1 MKGMIKMNMNK
12 TAAIAITAAA
22 VIVLASVVGVT
33 YSWFSAE
40 EKTTAEFGSATMEV
54 GAVGNEY
61 TVWAGN
67 DIAGVVTISSNDGT
81 IDAKNVKLE
90 PGMTYYIKY
99 NVKYDTTVSSA
110 SVKTEAVLNGFTGT
124 VSVEYTHK
132 TTGGSVTET
141 IDGWKNLGKLDAPKE
156 FTVTVSF
163 TVSEKWSLE
172 DAKKANPTVTI
183 INKITQTQAVTSET
197 AGA

>member
-40 EKTTAEFGSATMEV
+40 EKTTAEFGSAEMEV
-54 GAVGNEY
+54 GAVDNKY
-61 TVWAGN
+61 TVWAGDN
-67 DIAGVVTISSNDGT
+67 TAGAVTLTSADGV
-81 IDAKNVKLE
+81 INAKDVKLE

-110 SVKTEAVLNGFTGT
+110 SVKTEAFLSEDLPGT
-124 VSVEYTHK
+124 ISVKYGTDEMN
-132 TTGGSVTET
+132 
-141 IDGWKNLGKLDAPKE
+141 GWKNLGKLDAPKE

-163 TVSEKWSLE
+163 TVSGEWTLE
-172 DAKKANPTVTI
+172 QAKTANPTVTI
-183 INKITQTQAVTSET
+183 INKITQTQAITSET

>member
-40 EKTTAEFGSATMEV
+40 EKTTAEFGSAEMEV
-54 GAVGNEY
+54 GAVDNKY
-61 TVWAGN
+61 TVWAGDN
-67 DIAGVVTISSNDGT
+67 TAGAVTLTSADGV
-81 IDAKNVKLE
+81 INAKDVKLE

-110 SVKTEAVLNGFTGT
+110 SVKTEAFLSEDLPGT
-124 VSVEYTHK
+124 VSVKYGTDEMN
-132 TTGGSVTET
+132 
-141 IDGWKNLGKLDAPKE
+141 GWKNLGKLNAPKE

-163 TVSEKWSLE
+163 TVSGEWTLE
-172 DAKKANPTVTI
+172 QAKTANPTVTI
-183 INKITQTQAVTSET
+183 INKITQTQALESATGSV
-197 AGA
+197 

>member
-1 MKGMIKMNMNK
+1 MIKMNMNK
-12 TAAIAITAAA
+12 TVAIAITAVA

-40 EKTTAEFGSATMEV
+40 EKTTAEFGSAEMEV
-54 GAVGNEY
+54 GAVDNKY
-61 TVWAGN
+61 IVWAGDN
-67 DIAGVVTISSNDGT
+67 IAGAVTIISNNGT
-81 IDAKNVKLE
+81 INAESVKLE
-90 PGMTYYIKY
+90 PGMTYHIQYTVKY
-99 NVKYDTTVSSA
+99 NTTVSFA
-110 SVKTEAVLNGFTGT
+110 SVKTEASPNGFTGT
-124 VSVEYTHK
+124 VSVEYTHE
-132 TTGGSVTET
+132 TTGGLVTET

-183 INKITQTQAVTSET
+183 TNEITQTQAITSGT

>member
-1 MKGMIKMNMNK
+1 
-12 TAAIAITAAA
+12 
-22 VIVLASVVGVT
+22 
-33 YSWFSAE
+33 
-40 EKTTAEFGSATMEV
+40 
-54 GAVGNEY
+54 
-61 TVWAGN
+61 
-67 DIAGVVTISSNDGT
+67 
-81 IDAKNVKLE
+81 
-90 PGMTYYIKY
+90 MTYHIKY
-99 NVKYDTTVSSA
+99 NVKYNTTVSSA
-110 SVKTEAVLNGFTGT
+110 SVKTEAFPNGFSGT

-183 INKITQTQAVTSET
+183 INEITQTQAITSGT